1 MTYKLINFI
10 LFIFIQGLFI
20 NGVNQ
25 SFKEGMIFEKFGKW
39 LDKNI
44 KNDWIKHPLWK
55 CVRCQ
60 SSFYGIITFVP
71 LVIYIYGFHWIE
83 LPILVVDIF
92 SLVTVN
98 YFIYK
103 KV

>member
-10 LFIFIQGLFI
+10 LFVFIQSIFI

-25 SFKEGMIFEKFGKW
+25 TFKEDMIFYKLGKW
-39 LDKNI
+39 LDGVI
-44 KNDWIKHPLWK
+44 KYDWIKLPLWK
-55 CVRCQ
+55 CVRCM
-60 SSFYGIITFVP
+60 SSFYGIITFLP
-71 LVIYIYGFHWIE
+71 LVIFIYGFHWIE
-83 LPILVVDIF
+83 FPILAVDIF

-98 YFIYK
+98 YYIYK